1 MMHFIFPYFWNMKKL
16 LLFFLLMPILGW
28 SQTNFEKGE
37 KLFLSKKYDEAQI
50 VFEAIL
56 KTKPLDIKT
65 LEYLGEIEAH
75 QKSWVKG
82 AEYFKKLKELKP
94 TVADY
99 FFKYGGCLAMR
110 AVEVNKIKAFG
121 MVGDMKEAFEKAIE
135 LNPKHVQA
143 RWALIEIYLQL
154 PGILGG
160 SESKAISYSNELAQ
174 FSPVDGYL
182 SRGRIDEYFERYNS
196 AEKNYKKAD
205 EIGNS
210 KVTFQKLYN
219 LYLNKLKDPK
229 KAQELK
235 RKFDA

>member
-1 MMHFIFPYFWNMKKL
+1 
-16 LLFFLLMPILGW
+16 MPILIW
-28 SQTNFEKGE
+28 SQSNFEKGE
-37 KLFLSKKYDEAQI
+37 KLFHSKKYEEAQ
-50 VFEAIL
+50 VLFEGVL
-56 KTKPLDIKT
+56 KTKPSDIKT
-65 LEYLGEIEAH
+65 IEYLGEIAAH
-75 QKSWVKG
+75 QKAWVKG

-94 TVADY
+94 TEADY

-110 AVEVNKIKAFG
+110 ATEVNKIKAFT
-121 MVGDMKEAFEKAIE
+121 MVDDMKQAFEKAIV

-160 SESKAISYSNELAQ
+160 SESKAIAYSNELAQ

-182 SRGRIDEYFERYNS
+182 SRGRIEEYFKRYTL
-196 AEKNYKKAD
+196 AEKNYLKAN
-205 EIGNS
+205 EIGKS

-219 LYLNKLKDPK
+219 LYLNKLKEPK

-235 RKFDA
+235 RKFES

>member
-1 MMHFIFPYFWNMKKL
+1 MKKL
-16 LLFFLLMPILGW
+16 LLFFLFVPICIW
-28 SQTNFEKGE
+28 SQSNFEKGE
-37 KLFLSKKYDEAQI
+37 KLFQSKKYDEAQ
-50 VFEAIL
+50 VIL
-56 KTKPLDIKT
+56 EGVLKSKPLDIKT
-65 LEYLGEIEAH
+65 MEYLGEIAAH
-75 QKSWVKG
+75 QKAWVKG

-94 TVADY
+94 AEADY
-99 FFKYGGCLAMR
+99 YFKYGGCLAMR
-110 AVEVNKIKAFG
+110 ATEVNKIKAFT
-121 MVGDMKEAFEKAIE
+121 MVDDMKQAFEKAIV

-160 SESKAISYSNELAQ
+160 SESKAIAYSNELAQ

-182 SRGRIDEYFERYNS
+182 SRGRIEEYFKRYTL
-196 AEKNYKKAD
+196 AEKNYIKAN
-205 EIGNS
+205 EIGKS

-235 RKFDA
+235 RKFDTQ

>member
-1 MMHFIFPYFWNMKKL
+1 MKKL
-16 LLFFLLMPILGW
+16 LLFFLILPTCSW
-28 SQTNFEKGE
+28 SQAFERAE
-37 KLFLSKKYDEAQI
+37 RLFNAKKYEEAE
-50 VFEAIL
+50 VLFESFL
-56 KTKPLDIKT
+56 KSKPTDIKT

-82 AEYFKKLKELKP
+82 AEYFKKLTELKP
-94 TVADY
+94 TEADY

-110 AVEVNKIKAFG
+110 SREVNKLKAFG
-121 MVGDMKEAFEKAIE
+121 MVDDMKEAFEKAIS

-160 SESKAISYSNELAQ
+160 SESKAIAYSNELAQ

-182 SRGRIDEYFERYNS
+182 SRGRIEEYFNRYTL
-196 AEKNYKKAD
+196 AEKNYMKAN
-205 EIGNS
+205 EIGKS

-235 RKFDA
+235 RKFET

>member
-1 MMHFIFPYFWNMKKL
+1 MKKL
-16 LLFFLLMPILGW
+16 LLLFLIVPTCCW
-28 SQTNFEKGE
+28 SQSFERAE
-37 KLFLSKKYDEAQI
+37 KLFNAKKYEEAEPL
-50 VFEAIL
+50 FEAAL
-56 KTKPLDIKT
+56 KAKPSDIKT
-65 LEYLGEIEAH
+65 LEYLGEIAAH

-99 FFKYGGCLAMR
+99 FFKYGGCLAMHSL
-110 AVEVNKIKAFG
+110 EVNKIKAFG

-160 SESKAISYSNELAQ
+160 SESKALAYSNELAQ
-174 FSPVDGYL
+174 FSPIDGYL
-182 SRGRIDEYFERYNS
+182 SKGRIDEYFKRYDD
-196 AEKNYKKAD
+196 AEKNYKKAH

-219 LYLNKLKDPK
+219 LYLNKLKEPK
-229 KAQELK
+229 KAQDLK

>member
-1 MMHFIFPYFWNMKKL
+1 MKKL
-16 LLFFLLMPILGW
+16 LLLFLIMPMCCW
-28 SQTNFEKGE
+28 SQSFERAE
-37 KLFLSKKYDEAQI
+37 KLFNTKKYEEAEPL
-50 VFEAIL
+50 FEANL
-56 KTKPLDIKT
+56 KTKPSDIKT
-65 LEYLGEIEAH
+65 LEYLGEIAAH

-99 FFKYGGCLAMR
+99 FFKYGGCLAMHSL
-110 AVEVNKIKAFG
+110 EVNKIKAFG

-160 SESKAISYSNELAQ
+160 SESKALAYSNELAQ
-174 FSPVDGYL
+174 FSPIDGYL
-182 SRGRIDEYFERYNS
+182 SRGRIDEYFKRYDS
-196 AEKNYKKAD
+196 AEKNYKKAH

-219 LYLNKLKDPK
+219 LYLNKLKDTK
-229 KAQELK
+229 KAQDLK
-235 RKFDA
+235 RKSEA

>member
-1 MMHFIFPYFWNMKKL
+1 MKKL
-16 LLFFLLMPILGW
+16 LFFFLLMPILIW
-28 SQTNFEKGE
+28 SQSNFEKGE
-37 KLFLSKKYDEAQI
+37 KLFHSKKYEEAQI
-50 VFEAIL
+50 LFEVVL
-56 KTKPLDIKT
+56 KTKPSDIKT
-65 LEYLGEIEAH
+65 IEYLGEIAAH
-75 QKSWVKG
+75 QKAWVKG

-94 TVADY
+94 TEADY

-110 AVEVNKIKAFG
+110 ATEVNKIKAFT
-121 MVGDMKEAFEKAIE
+121 MVDDMKQAFEKAIV

-160 SESKAISYSNELAQ
+160 SESKAIAYSNELAQ

-182 SRGRIDEYFERYNS
+182 SRGRIEEYFKRYTL
-196 AEKNYKKAD
+196 AEKNYLKAN
-205 EIGNS
+205 EIGKS

-219 LYLNKLKDPK
+219 LYLNKLKEPK

-235 RKFDA
+235 RKFES

>member
-1 MMHFIFPYFWNMKKL
+1 MKKL
-16 LLFFLLMPILGW
+16 LLFFLFVPICIW
-28 SQTNFEKGE
+28 SQSNFEKGE
-37 KLFLSKKYDEAQI
+37 KLFQSKKYDEAQ
-50 VFEAIL
+50 VIL
-56 KTKPLDIKT
+56 EGVLKSKPLDIKT
-65 LEYLGEIEAH
+65 MEYLGEIAAH
-75 QKSWVKG
+75 QKAWVKG

-94 TVADY
+94 AEADY
-99 FFKYGGCLAMR
+99 YFKYGGCLAMR
-110 AVEVNKIKAFG
+110 ATEVNKIKAFT
-121 MVGDMKEAFEKAIE
+121 MVDDMKQAFEKAIV

-160 SESKAISYSNELAQ
+160 SESKAITYSNELAQ

-182 SRGRIDEYFERYNS
+182 SRGRIEEYFKRYTL
-196 AEKNYKKAD
+196 AEKNYMKAN
-205 EIGNS
+205 EIGKS

-235 RKFDA
+235 TKI

>member
-1 MMHFIFPYFWNMKKL
+1 MKKL
-16 LLFFLLMPILGW
+16 LFLFLFVPISIW
-28 SQTNFEKGE
+28 SQSNFEKGE
-37 KLFLSKKYDEAQI
+37 KLFQAKKYDEAEV
-50 VFEAIL
+50 VFETVL
-56 KTKPLDIKT
+56 KVNPLDVKT

-110 AVEVNKIKAFG
+110 AMEVNKIKAFS
-121 MVGDMKEAFEKAIE
+121 MVGDMKEAFEKAIV

-160 SESKAISYSNELAQ
+160 SESKAIGYSNELAQ

-182 SRGRIDEYFERYNS
+182 SRGRIEEYFKRYTA
-196 AEKNYKKAD
+196 AEKNYIKAN
-205 EIGNS
+205 EIGKS

-229 KAQELK
+229 KARELK
-235 RKFDA
+235 QKVE

>member
-1 MMHFIFPYFWNMKKL
+1 MKKL
-16 LLFFLLMPILGW
+16 LLFFLFVPICIW
-28 SQTNFEKGE
+28 SQSNFEKGE
-37 KLFLSKKYDEAQI
+37 KLFQSKKYDEAQ
-50 VFEAIL
+50 VIL
-56 KTKPLDIKT
+56 EGVLKSKPLDIKT
-65 LEYLGEIEAH
+65 MEYLGEIAAH
-75 QKSWVKG
+75 QKAWVKG

-94 TVADY
+94 AEADY
-99 FFKYGGCLAMR
+99 YFKYGGCLAMR
-110 AVEVNKIKAFG
+110 ATEVNKIKAFT
-121 MVGDMKEAFEKAIE
+121 MVDDMKQAFEKAII

-160 SESKAISYSNELAQ
+160 SESKAIGYSNELAQ

-182 SRGRIDEYFERYNS
+182 SRGRIEEYFKRYTF
-196 AEKNYKKAD
+196 AEKNYIKAN
-205 EIGNS
+205 EIGKS

-235 RKFDA
+235 RKFDAQ

>member
-1 MMHFIFPYFWNMKKL
+1 MKKL
-16 LLFFLLMPILGW
+16 LFLFLIVPICCW
-28 SQTNFEKGE
+28 SQSNFEKGE
-37 KLFLSKKYDEAQI
+37 KLFRLKKYAEAQVI
-50 VFEAIL
+50 FETVL
-56 KTKPLDIKT
+56 KSNTTDIKT
-65 LEYLGEIEAH
+65 LEYLGEIAAH

-110 AVEVNKIKAFG
+110 AVEVNKFKAFG
-121 MVGDMKEAFEKAIE
+121 MVGEMKTAFEKAIE

-229 KAQELK
+229 KALELK
-235 RKFDA
+235 QKFESS

>member
-1 MMHFIFPYFWNMKKL
+1 MKKL
-16 LLFFLLMPILGW
+16 LIILLILPIYGW
-28 SQTNFEKGE
+28 AQTNFEKAE
-37 KLFLSKKYDEAQI
+37 KLFHSKKYNEAE
-50 VFEAIL
+50 VLFEGIL
-56 KTKPLDIKT
+56 KSSPSDIKT
-65 LEYLGEIEAH
+65 LEYLGEIAGH

-82 AEYFKKLKELKP
+82 AAYFKKLKTLKP
-94 TVADY
+94 NTADY

-110 AVEVNKIKAFG
+110 AVEVNRLKAFT

-160 SESKAISYSNELAQ
+160 SESKAIAYSNELAQ

-182 SRGRIDEYFERYNS
+182 SRGRIEDYFKRYNL
-196 AEKNYKKAD
+196 AEKNYRKAH

-229 KAQELK
+229 KAGELK
-235 RKFDA
+235 QKFESS